1 MSDMVPTGSKYTDD
15 QRKQAA
21 MQYAVDGL
29 LSKIE
34 QEQGIPQQTLS
45 DWKQTEWWVEIVSE
59 VRLEKEGEL
68 DAKLTRLI
76 DNSYDHALDELENG
90 NVTYSQA
97 LIGGSI
103 AFDKQRI
110 LRNLPTSISSNQ
122 DTKTLCEA
130 WKELSRTMRDHGVV
144 STQQQV
150 NKPEE

>member
-1 MSDMVPTGSKYTDD
+1 MSEMVPTGSKYTDD

-34 QEQGIPQQTLS
+34 QQQGIPQQTLS

-59 VRLEKEGEL
+59 VRLQKEGEL
-68 DAKLTRLI
+68 DAKLTKLI
-76 DNSYDHALDELENG
+76 DNSYDYALDELEKG
-90 NVTYSQA
+90 YVTYSQA

-110 LRNLPTSISSNQ
+110 LRNLPTSISASQ
-122 DTKTLCEA
+122 DNRQLADVC
-130 WKELSRTMRDHGVV
+130 KELSRTMRDHRVV
-144 STQQQV
+144 STQHKVQSST
-150 NKPEE
+150 

>member
-1 MSDMVPTGSKYTDD
+1 MSEMVPQGSKYTDD

-59 VRLEKEGEL
+59 VRLQKEGEL
-68 DAKLTRLI
+68 DAKLTKLI

-97 LIGGSI
+97 LVGGSI

-110 LRNLPTSISSNQ
+110 LRNQPTSITANQ
-122 DTKTLCEA
+122 DNRAMLEVCKDLY
-130 WKELSRTMRDHGVV
+130 KSMLDHRVV
-144 STQQQV
+144 STQHGTKV
-150 NKPEE
+150 DE